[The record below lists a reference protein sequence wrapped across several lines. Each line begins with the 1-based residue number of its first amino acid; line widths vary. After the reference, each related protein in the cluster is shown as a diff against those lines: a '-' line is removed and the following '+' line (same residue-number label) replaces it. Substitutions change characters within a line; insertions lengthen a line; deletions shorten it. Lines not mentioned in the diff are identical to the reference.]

1 MQPRDTMRL
10 YQTAARV
17 WLSAAGLSLLLP
29 PAVRLEWWMP
39 LHLVLL
45 GAVSVAIS
53 GAMQNFVAALT
64 AAGPAP
70 PWMVWAQFGLTNAGA
85 ALVAAG
91 RSSGLLSLVAVG
103 GTAFLAG
110 ILLLGV
116 ILLRAQRRALH
127 LRHRIPVAMYAGAV
141 SCVVVGAA
149 IGILL
154 GTGAV
159 HDARTYLDLRGAH
172 MVINVLGWVSLT
184 IAGTLITLLPTV
196 LRVRMP
202 AWHGKLTAGLFVT
215 GVGLIATGLALDAT
229 PLAAAGGAAYAGGVG
244 GLLVMV
250 RRALSTPRRWPVPV
264 SAKHLLLALGW
275 FAAGTI
281 WLVGALVRGAAWFNG
296 AADLFVVVFA
306 GGWILQTLLG
316 AWQYLLPTS
325 RPGHPDERRASLASV
340 EWGST
345 VQLVALNVG
354 LVLLAVAASRTGTSG
369 LATAGAALA
378 LAGAAMAL
386 VKAWMYPMLGRS
398 TLLTRRSLPMWDPGV
413 RPIEAGGEASHP
425 EP

>member
-17 WLSAAGLSLLLP
+17 WLTAAGFSLILP
-29 PAVRLEWWMP
+29 ATVRLEWWVP

-64 AAGPAP
+64 ATGPAP

-85 ALVAAG
+85 ALVVAG
-91 RSSGLLSLVAVG
+91 RSSGLLGLVAAG

-116 ILLRAQRRALH
+116 IVLRARRRALH
-127 LRHRIPVAMYAGAV
+127 LRHRIPVAMYVGAV
-141 SCVVVGAA
+141 SFVLVGGP

-159 HDARTYLDLRGAH
+159 HDGQTWLDLRSAH
-172 MVINVLGWVSLT
+172 MVINVLGWVSLA

-202 AWHGKLTAGLFVT
+202 AWHGKLTAGLFVF
-215 GVGLIATGLALDAT
+215 GVGVTAAGLALDVTA
-229 PLAAAGGAAYAGGVG
+229 LAVAGGAAFAAGVA
-244 GLLVMV
+244 GLVVMV
-250 RRALSTPRRWPVPV
+250 RRVLSTPRKWPVPV

-275 FAAGTI
+275 FAAGAV
-281 WLVGALVRGAAWFNG
+281 WLLVALIRGVQWFAGAD
-296 AADLFVVVFA
+296 DLFVVVFA

-316 AWQYLLPTS
+316 AWQYLLPMS
-325 RPGHPDERRASLASV
+325 RPGHPDERRASLAAV
-340 EWGST
+340 EWGGT

-354 LVLLAVAASRTGTSG
+354 LVLLALAASRSG
-369 LATAGAALA
+369 ASVLATVGAALA
-378 LAGAAMAL
+378 LVGTAMAL
-386 VKAWMYPMLGRS
+386 IKSWTYPILGRS
-398 TLLTRRSLPMWDPGV
+398 TLLTRRSRPMWDPGA
-413 RPIEAGGEASHP
+413 RLAEAGGNVSDGKL
-425 EP
+425 